1 MNDHGRGKLL
11 YVVLLA
17 AVAALGGFLF
27 GFDSGVINGTVKALQ
42 QALGAGGWNSDF
54 AVAIALLGSA
64 AGAFVAG
71 NLADRFG
78 RKPSLLA
85 TAVAFLVSLLGAGLA
100 GSVPAFDVW
109 RLIGGFAIGAASVL
123 SPLYISEVAPAALRG
138 RLASL
143 QQLAIVLG
151 LFIAF
156 VSNYLLAQAAGSA
169 AAPLW
174 GHFEAWRWMF
184 WVGTIPALALLVG
197 ALLIPESPR
206 YLVSVGRIDQ
216 AAAVFERIGDDAP
229 AQVEEVRRSLEAQRR
244 PRLRDVLVPGTGRVR
259 AIVWVGIG
267 LSIFQQFVGINVIF
281 YYGEVLW
288 EAAGSSEASA
298 LAKNIVTGTVNI
310 AATLIAIALIDRLG
324 RKPLLTAGS
333 VGMFVALG
341 AVAVIFGTGTLD
353 GAGQLHLS
361 RGAGWAGLVAVN
373 VYILA
378 FGVSWGPAVWVLLGE
393 MFGNQYR
400 GPALAIAAAAQWL
413 ANFAVTLTF
422 PLLLRGV
429 GLGGTYSL
437 YAAAALLSL
446 FFVLRFIKET
456 RGKRLEEM

>member
-1 MNDHGRGKLL
+1 MNNHARGKLL

-17 AVAALGGFLF
+17 TVAALGGFLF

-64 AGAFVAG
+64 AGAFTAG
-71 NLADRFG
+71 TLADRFG

-100 GSVPAFDVW
+100 GSVAVFDLW
-109 RLIGGFAIGAASVL
+109 RLLGGFAIGAASVL
-123 SPLYISEVAPAALRG
+123 SPLYISEVAPAAVRG

-156 VSNYLLAQAAGSA
+156 LSNYLLTLAAGSA

-174 GHFEAWRWMF
+174 GGFEAWRWMF
-184 WVGTIPALALLVG
+184 WVGAVPALALLVG
-197 ALLIPESPR
+197 SLLIPESPR
-206 YLVSVGRIDQ
+206 YLVSVGKLDQ
-216 AAAVFERIGDDAP
+216 AAAVFRRIGGDAS
-229 AQVEEVRRSLEAQRR
+229 AEVTEVRRSLEARR
-244 PRLRDVLVPGTGRVR
+244 PRLRDVLTPGTGWVR
-259 AIVWVGIG
+259 PIVWVGIG
-267 LSIFQQFVGINVIF
+267 LSVFQQFVGINVFF

-288 EAAGSSEASA
+288 EAAGSGEAAA
-298 LAKNIVTGTVNI
+298 LSKNVLTGAVNI

-324 RKPLLTAGS
+324 RKPLLAAGS
-333 VGMFVALG
+333 VGMFVAL
-341 AVAVIFGTGTLD
+341 AALAVIFGTGTLD
-353 GAGQLHLS
+353 PSGQLHLG
-361 RGAGWAGLVAVN
+361 RAAAWAGLVAAN

-422 PLLLRGV
+422 PLLLRGI
-429 GLGGTYSL
+429 GLAGTYSL
-437 YAAAALLSL
+437 YAAAALVSL
-446 FFVLRFIKET
+446 FFVLRFIQET